1 MDFNKINLQIPDFNE
16 TAADLAQAHW
26 NNCAKPVG
34 SLGELEALLIKIA
47 GITGDAEPHFS
58 RRAVIVV
65 AADNGV
71 TRNGIASTPP
81 EITVTMAGF
90 MAKKRSSVCIMA
102 KAANCDSY
110 VIDVG
115 CFKKL
120 PFDGIIDRHIADG
133 TEDISKTAA
142 MSAEQCE
149 RAIQTGIDLV
159 RDFKL
164 TGGYKLL
171 ATGEMGIG
179 NTTTSSAIA
188 SVLLQRSPAE
198 VTGRGAGLTD
208 EALERKIKIIEQAI
222 TVNRV
227 DPLDP
232 FDVLCKLGGYDIA
245 AMTGLYIGGAL
256 YGVPVIVDGFISAV
270 AALTARRL
278 CPKSYYAM
286 IASHVSAE
294 PAAKMVLSAL
304 ELNAVIHAGMRLG
317 EGTGAVALFPLL
329 DMAAAV
335 YKDLMTFADIG
346 M

>member
-1 MDFNKINLQIPDFNE
+1 MDFEKINSQIPDFNQA
-16 TAADLAQAHW
+16 AADEAAAHW

-34 SLGELEALLIKIA
+34 SLGELEALLIRIA
-47 GITGDAEPHFS
+47 GVTGSAAPDFS
-58 RRAVIVV
+58 RRAVVIV

-71 TRNGIASTPP
+71 VTHGIASTPP
-81 EITVTMAGF
+81 EITVTMSGF

-110 VIDVG
+110 VVDMG

-120 PFDGIIDRHIADG
+120 PFDGIIDRHISDG
-133 TEDISKTAA
+133 TADISVTAA
-142 MSAEQCE
+142 MSRGQCE
-149 RAIQTGIDLV
+149 QAVQAGIDLV
-159 RDFKL
+159 RDFKF
-164 TGGYKLL
+164 TGGYKIL

-188 SVLLQRSPAE
+188 SVLLQRTPAE

-208 EALERKIKIIEQAI
+208 DALERKIKIVEKAI
-222 TVNRV
+222 SVNRV

-232 FDVLCKLGGYDIA
+232 FDVLRKLGGYDIA
-245 AMTGLYIGGAL
+245 AMVGLFLGGAL
-256 YGVPVIVDGFISAV
+256 YSVPIVVDGFISAV
-270 AALTARRL
+270 AAYTARRL

-286 IASHVSAE
+286 VASHVSAE
-294 PAAKMVLSAL
+294 PAAKMILSAL

-317 EGTGAVALFPLL
+317 EGTGAVAIFPLL

-335 YKDLMTFADIG
+335 YRDLMTFADIG